1 MTVLDRYAK
10 TIQIVLRHLDNPHR
24 TSRRIVEKIDG
35 RVLYDEEIIDYIL
48 LLAERERSG
57 A

>member
-1 MTVLDRYAK
+1 MDRYAK
-10 TIQIVLRHLDNPHR
+10 TISIVLLHLDNPNR

-35 RVLYDEEIIDYIL
+35 RTLYDEEILDYIL

>member
-1 MTVLDRYAK
+1 MKVMDRYAK
-10 TIQIVLRHLDNPHR
+10 TISIVLRHLDNPNR

-35 RVLYDEEIIDYIL
+35 RTLYDEEILDYIL